1 MSSLI
6 PKLPAVPPRPDIG
19 RPSSTLTVVALGLAV
34 VAWALTLPAFVQ
46 SLDRSATPGDPNG
59 PADPDVGPVRTRVLR
74 RARLLGPRHSGTR
87 SAAAGRLQAR
97 AVAGEVCGRYVRAGG
112 HGLDVRGAAL
122 GQRELVRL
130 PGLSGMF

>member
-46 SLDRSATPGDPNG
+46 ISRL
-59 PADPDVGPVRTRVLR
+59 VGGR
-74 RARLLGPRHSGTR
+74 RGTR
-87 SAAAGRLQAR
+87 TGQPTWTLAP
-97 AVAGEVCGRYVRAGG
+97 Y
-112 HGLDVRGAAL
+112 GLAFFVGLASLAL
-122 GQRELVRL
+122 GIQALAQQRRGDSKRGRWLARCAVGMSVL
-130 PGLSGMF
+130 GAMAWTYVALLSVNASL